1 MDLDKAAKQQ
11 RLATLT
17 AGSGSSSSTVSV
29 TGMGG
34 VSEGEQRVA
43 EEYLSSLS
51 DLNCNSKP
59 LINMLTMLAEENIEF
74 AHVIVKIVGQ
84 YIAKV
89 ITRS

>member
-1 MDLDKAAKQQ
+1 MDLIKTAKQ
-11 RLATLT
+11 RLPPAT
-17 AGSGSSSSTVSV
+17 SNN
-29 TGMGG
+29 GMA

-89 ITRS
+89 ITTS